1 MAGLIG
7 RNGAGKT
14 TLMKSIMGLLKQSS
28 GTIAFDGAD
37 LLAAKTHARTRLG
50 IGYMPEDRRLIPDL
64 TVEENVLVPAWA
76 AHLADAAARLEKVYR
91 LIPELREF
99 APRKGSQ
106 LSGGQQKLV
115 ALGRAL
121 MCGTRLL
128 LLDEPFEGVA
138 PALAQ
143 RLAEVVAR
151 PEARGHVGHCF
162 GIRPAA
168 LRAHGRPDHRHRP
181 RRHHRARMRARR
193 RLHCG
198 MRGSAP
204 AGVAPAETGGF
215 PAGDGGALS
224 AAPLIGT
231 PSAARPHS
239 FPASSR

>member
-1 MAGLIG
+1 MFRVAGLNVAIQAVQILRNVSLELPTGSMAGLIG

-14 TLMKSIMGLLKQSS
+14 TLMKSIMGLLKAAGGS
-28 GTIAFDGAD
+28 IAFDGTD
-37 LLAAKTHARTRLG
+37 LIAAKTHARTRLG

-76 AHLADAAARLEKVYR
+76 AHVADAGARLEKIYQ

-99 APRKGSQ
+99 APRKGLQ

-143 RLAEVVAR
+143 RLVEVVADLKR
-151 PEARGHVGHCF
+151 EGMSVILSESDLQHSERMVDKIIVIDRGA
-162 GIRPAA
+162 IT
-168 LRAHGRPDHRHRP
+168 
-181 RRHHRARMRARR
+181 
-193 RLHCG
+193 
-198 MRGSAP
+198 S
-204 AGVAPAETGGF
+204 
-215 PAGDGGALS
+215 
-224 AAPLIGT
+224 IK
-231 PSAARPHS
+231 
-239 FPASSR
+239 